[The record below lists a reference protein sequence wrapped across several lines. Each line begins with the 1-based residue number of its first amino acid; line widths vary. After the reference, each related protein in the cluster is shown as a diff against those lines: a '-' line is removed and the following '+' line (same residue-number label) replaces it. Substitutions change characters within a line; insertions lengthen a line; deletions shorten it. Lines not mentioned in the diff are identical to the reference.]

1 MDWLPPSSS
10 RCRRSRRSRRAADVP
25 DLLFWS
31 VAGPTAL
38 GWMATYILAIRVALR
53 DRLTAIPAPMV
64 AVNFAWEFSL
74 TFVLEQTETQRQ
86 INFVWFVFNLALLY
100 LAMRYGP
107 RDYPALPA
115 RTVRWALAGV
125 LVWAAVLV
133 VVGANE
139 LHDRD
144 GMYTGM
150 IIQVPLSASFL
161 LLLKRRGSSAGQSMH
176 IAVVK
181 CAGSLAAGAT
191 AVIVYPPTTC
201 SRCWCR
207 PTSPST
213 SPTSCCCAGR
223 CAGRAGRCGHSARR
237 RPAPVSR
244 EPVPGRRRCPPRVRP
259 PGCGQMTPLRN
270 A

>member
-1 MDWLPPSSS
+1 MDWLPPFLIPMSQIAPVTEG
-10 RCRRSRRSRRAADVP
+10 AADVP

-191 AVIVYPPTTC
+191 AVIVYPSHHLLQVLVPTYIALDIAYIVLLRRTMH
-201 SRCWCR
+201 REGR
-207 PTSPST
+207 PLWSLG
-213 SPTSCCCAGR
+213 A
-223 CAGRAGRCGHSARR
+223 
-237 RPAPVSR
+237 PAPGTGVPRTGAGPAPLPASR
-244 EPVPGRRRCPPRVRP
+244 ATAGVRSDDA
-259 PGCGQMTPLRN
+259 T